1 MPKPHPHSKR
11 SGEERPRA
19 DAEVSADDL
28 RAQVAILA
36 EQVRRLGGTRENRSS
51 AERYDVVSVDAWV
64 AGPDD
69 PAPAQP
75 PIPPAQP
82 PIPTAEPPIPSAQ
95 PPIPAAPPPRSPT
108 IAAAPRR
115 APSVEAGTTA
125 AGAGVTTADASGVET
140 LADRG
145 RSLMASVVALAELAA
160 IELRTSA
167 ELEAAAIRGR
177 SRQRMD
183 EPTADYLL
191 LLLERQRRMIASLAA
206 QTERIEQAA
215 GVIRAQIL
223 ALEAERDHLDK
234 LLASQ
239 RLET

>member
-1 MPKPHPHSKR
+1 MPKSHPHSKR
-11 SGEERPRA
+11 GGEEPPPA
-19 DAEVSADDL
+19 DAEVTADDL
-28 RAQVAILA
+28 RAQVAVLA
-36 EQVRRLGGTRENRSS
+36 EQVRRLGGTRANRST
-51 AERYDVVSVDAWV
+51 AERFDVVSVDAWV

-69 PAPAQP
+69 P
-75 PIPPAQP
+75 PPAQP
-82 PIPTAEPPIPSAQ
+82 PIAPAQPASPPAQSAVPPAQPAISAAEPASLT
-95 PPIPAAPPPRSPT
+95 APPPRSPT
-108 IAAAPRR
+108 VAAAPRR
-115 APSVEAGTTA
+115 EPGVGAGTR
-125 AGAGVTTADASGVET
+125 GEET
-140 LADRG
+140 LADRSM
-145 RSLMASVVALAELAA
+145 SLVASVVALAELAA

>member
-1 MPKPHPHSKR
+1 M
-11 SGEERPRA
+11 
-19 DAEVSADDL
+19 
-28 RAQVAILA
+28 
-36 EQVRRLGGTRENRSS
+36 
-51 AERYDVVSVDAWV
+51 
-64 AGPDD
+64 
-69 PAPAQP
+69 
-75 PIPPAQP
+75 
-82 PIPTAEPPIPSAQ
+82 
-95 PPIPAAPPPRSPT
+95 
-108 IAAAPRR
+108 
-115 APSVEAGTTA
+115 
-125 AGAGVTTADASGVET
+125 
-140 LADRG
+140 
-145 RSLMASVVALAELAA
+145 SLVASVVALAELAA

>member
-69 PAPAQP
+69 PPPAQP
-75 PIPPAQP
+75 AIASAQPPVPQPPSPPAQP
-82 PIPTAEPPIPSAQ
+82 PIAT
-95 PPIPAAPPPRSPT
+95 APPPRSPT

-115 APSVEAGTTA
+115 TPSVGAGTTA
-125 AGAGVTTADASGVET
+125 APAALTTADASGAET

-145 RSLMASVVALAELAA
+145 RSLVASVVALAELAA